1 MRVKNKMM
9 DFLENKGYDL
19 GYHEHLMPHIGD
31 LDIVTK
37 NNIQVW
43 QYMGYRSEK
52 SFYTRSK
59 PSALALKEIVKKYGM
74 HRKDY
79 WEKPQKKEYKP
90 PELIEYE
97 NNNF

>member
-9 DFLENKGYDL
+9 DFLENKGYGL

-74 HRKDY
+74 ERKDY
-79 WEKPQKKEYKP
+79 WEKPKEKEQNVPKLVKYD
-90 PELIEYE
+90 
-97 NNNF
+97 NF